1 VIQLARKDAEKN
13 AFFSCCGVHGEL
25 QGNERIV
32 HGSACSRDI
41 HQAMQRRPSPYQL
54 YRTLS
59 VEVGGMM
66 AEPIMC
72 PYCGGTNLFQE
83 DDYGVELD
91 YEYWNIHHWD
101 CLDCSESF
109 DKIEILPASSSFQ
122 ESHESTIH

>member
-1 VIQLARKDAEKN
+1 L
-13 AFFSCCGVHGEL
+13 L
-25 QGNERIV
+25 QGNE
-32 HGSACSRDI
+32 HYAPWSAAPAASKK
-41 HQAMQRRPSPYQL
+41 AKLSLLLPYQL
-54 YRTLS
+54 CRILC

-109 DKIEILPASSSFQ
+109 DKIEILPASNAFE